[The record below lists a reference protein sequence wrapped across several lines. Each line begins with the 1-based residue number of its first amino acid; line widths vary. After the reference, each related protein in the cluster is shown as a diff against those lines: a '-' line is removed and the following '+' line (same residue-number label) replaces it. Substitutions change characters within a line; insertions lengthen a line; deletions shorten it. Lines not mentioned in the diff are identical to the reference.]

1 MERYELNES
10 LKTGVKIID
19 THHKELIHAINDLA
33 DAIFLDTIKKYQI
46 KYRENPEQ
54 QSAITKWRC
63 AIALQIHQEL
73 GHWLVRHIKGIEVK
87 LGAETI
93 AAGA

>member
-19 THHKELIHAINDLA
+19 TYHKERINAINDLA
-33 DAIFLDTIKKYQI
+33 DAIFLDTVKKYQI
-46 KYRENPEQ
+46 KYRENPEK
-54 QSAITKWRC
+54 QSAI
-63 AIALQIHQEL
+63 ALKIHQEL
-73 GHWLVRHIKGIEVK
+73 AHWLVRHIKGIEVK
-87 LGAETI
+87 RGAETI